1 MSMKV
6 TASPPSFSYSTPLSK
21 TTQRAEPVDQL
32 IATGVG
38 VSIRHKGQGESV
50 IGDNNPDSPIVSK
63 KILDSLSLGLINFS
77 QEERDC
83 LASILSDKAKKSD
96 HILKS

>member
-1 MSMKV
+1 MKV
-6 TASPPSFSYSTPLSK
+6 HASNLAPIYSTPLS
-21 TTQRAEPVDQL
+21 RASHKEAPAEDL
-32 IATGVG
+32 IATGIG
-38 VSIRHKGQGESV
+38 ISIRHKGQGESV

-83 LASILSDKAKKSD
+83 LATILSDKAKKRD
-96 HILKS
+96 